1 MADFD
6 QDSVFGA
13 KRSPTPVHEVGQPL
27 DDLSAP
33 ELAERIAA
41 LKQEIA
47 RLEAAI
53 KSREATREAASAFF
67 KT

>member
-6 QDSVFGA
+6 QESVFGA
-13 KRSPTPVHEVGQPL
+13 KRPQAPVHEVGQPL

-33 ELAERIAA
+33 ELAERIAT

-53 KSREATREAASAFF
+53 RAREATREAASAFF